1 MERAA
6 FLLATGARFGGQRPG
21 EAVAGALG
29 RADHAVG
36 VAGEREQL
44 RRHFA
49 LVPDHWPLAALT
61 RRVDADDADS
71 ARWLRADP
79 AHVRADI
86 NGARLLACG
95 DALGLS
101 AEEAGE
107 FLRALRPLFGD
118 AGFPIDAPRPGHWYL
133 RLPREAKLPAFAD
146 PAVALGE
153 DVFEHLPEGDAGR
166 RWRALLS
173 EAQVVLHNHPRNA
186 QRVAQALP
194 PVNSLWFWGA
204 GVLPHSSSTPHAW
217 VYSDDEVL
225 RALAHGHAG
234 TAQLPPRFQATGER
248 ALYDLR
254 VARDLAALERD
265 WLCPAVR
272 AVARH
277 QLQQLELD
285 FADGRVATIG
295 RRQRWRFWRKPWAR
309 LG

>member
-6 FLLATGARFGGQRPG
+6 FLLATGDRFGGQRPG
-21 EAVAGALG
+21 EAVARALG
-29 RADHAVG
+29 RADHAAG
-36 VAGEREQL
+36 AAGERGQL
-44 RRHFA
+44 RRHVV

-79 AHVRADI
+79 AHVRPDI

-95 DALGLS
+95 DALTL
-101 AEEAGE
+101 AAGETAE

-133 RLPREAKLPAFAD
+133 RLPCEARLPAFAE
-146 PAVALGE
+146 PASALGE

-173 EAQVVLHNHPRNA
+173 EAQVILHNHPRNA
-186 QRVAQALP
+186 TRAAQGLP
-194 PVNSLWFWGA
+194 AVNSLWFWGA
-204 GVLPHSSSTPHAW
+204 GVLPHSASTRHAR
-217 VYSDDEVL
+217 VFSEDEVV
-225 RALAHGHAG
+225 RALAHGVAE
-234 TAQLPPRFQATGER
+234 TATLPPRFLATEGR

-254 VARDLAALERD
+254 PARDLAMLERD
-265 WLCPAVR
+265 WLQPALQAIAQR
-272 AVARH
+272 
-277 QLQQLELD
+277 QLGELELD
-285 FADGRVATIG
+285 FGDGRVATIG
-295 RRQRWRFWRKPWAR
+295 RRQRWRFWCKPWAR

>member
-21 EAVAGALG
+21 EAVARALG

-36 VAGEREQL
+36 AAGEREQL
-44 RRHFA
+44 RRHVA

-95 DALGLS
+95 NALGLT

-107 FLRALRPLFGD
+107 FLRALRPLLGD

-133 RLPREAKLPAFAD
+133 RLPRDAKPPAFAD
-146 PAVALGE
+146 PAAALGE

-173 EAQVVLHNHPRNA
+173 EAQVVLHNHPRNVERA
-186 QRVAQALP
+186 ARGLP
-194 PVNSLWFWGA
+194 AVNSLWFWGA
-204 GVLPHSSSTPHAW
+204 GVLPHSCSIRHAE
-217 VYSDDEVL
+217 VFSDDEVL
-225 RALAHGHAG
+225 QALAHGNAETG
-234 TAQLPPRFQATGER
+234 RLPPRFQATGSR

-254 VARDLAALERD
+254 AARDLAALERD
-265 WLCPAVR
+265 WLQPALE
-272 AVARH
+272 AVFRRQVH
-277 QLQQLELD
+277 DLELD
-285 FADGRVATIG
+285 FGDGRVATIA
-295 RRQRWRFWRKPWAR
+295 RRQRWRLWRKPWTR